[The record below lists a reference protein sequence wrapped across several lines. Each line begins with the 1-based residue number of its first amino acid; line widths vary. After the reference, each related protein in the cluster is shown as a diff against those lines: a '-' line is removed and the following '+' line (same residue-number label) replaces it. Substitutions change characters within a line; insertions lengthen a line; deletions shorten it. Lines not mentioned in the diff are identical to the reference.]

1 MAKQQQAVGTGA
13 AAAPLSPQVQARI
26 LAEALPHMQRYD
38 HQTVVVKYGGHAMGD
53 PALAAAFAQDVVLL
67 KQAGV
72 NPIVVHGG
80 GPQIAGMLKRLALK
94 SEFVHGLRVTDKPT
108 VEVVEMVLAGLI
120 NKDIVTAI
128 NRQGGKA
135 VGISGKDAN
144 LMIARKITE
153 MPDPES
159 NLMQAVDIG
168 YVGDPA
174 EVNPHIVEVISN
186 SDLIPVI
193 APLAISREG
202 ETLNINADTFASAL
216 AARMKAMRLL
226 LLTDVAGV
234 LDKQG
239 TLLDRLSIEEAR
251 KLIREGTIT
260 GGMIPKVEGCIE
272 VVEAGVEAV
281 VIIDGRVPHCVLL
294 ELFTE
299 HGVGTLVTR
308 TGEEGFV
315 MARIAKPA
323 VVPSPRLQG
332 DGTCTAS
339 AGKRSFDATRAWI
352 FDLDNTL
359 YPAECNLF
367 AQVDQKMG
375 EFIARFLGVPFVYA
389 RHLQKTYY
397 RQFGTTLSGLMQVHR
412 MDPKPFLDYVHDL
425 DLSVV
430 REHPELAA
438 AIDRLPGRKLIFTNG
453 SRAHAERVAGKLGVL
468 QCFEGIFDIWR
479 RGLRAQA
486 DGQLLRSL
494 LPRARRR
501 TQDLRH
507 VRGHPAQPRGSAR
520 ARHDHGAGTFGV
532 QPGPSRA
539 AVDTRLG

>member
-1 MAKQQQAVGTGA
+1 MTKQQRPASPGE
-13 AAAPLSPQVQARI
+13 AAAPLSPQAQARV

-38 HQTVVVKYGGHAMGD
+38 RQTVVVKYGGHAMGD
-53 PALAAAFAQDVVLL
+53 PGLAAAFAQDIVLL

-153 MPDPES
+153 MTDPES
-159 NLMQAVDIG
+159 NLMRAVDIG

-174 EVNPHIVEVISN
+174 EVNPHIVEVISG

-193 APLAISREG
+193 APVAISREG
-202 ETLNINADTFASAL
+202 ETLNVNADTFASAL

-234 LDKQG
+234 LDKSG
-239 TLLDRLSIEEAR
+239 TLLDRLSLEEAR
-251 KLIREGTIT
+251 RLIREGIIT

-272 VVEAGVEAV
+272 VVEAGVDAV

-308 TGEEGFV
+308 K
-315 MARIAKPA
+315 AKK
-323 VVPSPRLQG
+323 G
-332 DGTCTAS
+332 
-339 AGKRSFDATRAWI
+339 
-352 FDLDNTL
+352 
-359 YPAECNLF
+359 
-367 AQVDQKMG
+367 
-375 EFIARFLGVPFVYA
+375 
-389 RHLQKTYY
+389 
-397 RQFGTTLSGLMQVHR
+397 
-412 MDPKPFLDYVHDL
+412 
-425 DLSVV
+425 
-430 REHPELAA
+430 
-438 AIDRLPGRKLIFTNG
+438 
-453 SRAHAERVAGKLGVL
+453 
-468 QCFEGIFDIWR
+468 
-479 RGLRAQA
+479 
-486 DGQLLRSL
+486 
-494 LPRARRR
+494 
-501 TQDLRH
+501 
-507 VRGHPAQPRGSAR
+507 
-520 ARHDHGAGTFGV
+520 
-532 QPGPSRA
+532 
-539 AVDTRLG
+539 